1 MDRKLPL
8 LQSVPSTNLN
18 ICDCCLQKLLSNIS
32 SVRQSEDEVVGPC
45 YLNWIPSSCL
55 CCCQQPASI
64 SQPQSV
70 PTVNSADHK
79 TRRLSLIIIH
89 AECVKIDIEL
99 DLQMITVS
107 FTLQGRRVF
116 KNLEISSQVFQ
127 CLWNVFRVPQTDR
140 EGLQLLS
147 WAESRAW

>member
-1 MDRKLPL
+1 MDRKLSL

-18 ICDCCLQKLLSNIS
+18 ICDCCLKRVKSLLSNI

-45 YLNWIPSSCL
+45 YLKLNSFFLSL
-55 CCCQQPASI
+55 RCQQPASI

-70 PTVNSADHK
+70 PTVNSADRK

-127 CLWNVFRVPQTDR
+127 CL
-140 EGLQLLS
+140 
-147 WAESRAW
+147 